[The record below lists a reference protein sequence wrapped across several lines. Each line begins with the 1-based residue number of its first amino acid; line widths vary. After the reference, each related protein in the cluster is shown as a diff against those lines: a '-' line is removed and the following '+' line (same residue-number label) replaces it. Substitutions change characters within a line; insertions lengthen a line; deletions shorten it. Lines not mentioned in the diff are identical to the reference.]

1 MGKAGCKA
9 AYLGALAAVQ
19 IDTGLYS
26 CNAALRG
33 GGGAA
38 PRQFEPPGD
47 LRGAPGVKLQAAG
60 AAMGALSDFQLKA
73 LRTAELIIRDKHLGP
88 A

>member
-33 GGGAA
+33 GRSPGL
-38 PRQFEPPGD
+38 RQFEPPGD

-60 AAMGALSDFQLKA
+60 AAMGALSDFQLFA
-73 LRTAELIIRDKHLGP
+73 LQSSTCTGTVY
-88 A
+88 